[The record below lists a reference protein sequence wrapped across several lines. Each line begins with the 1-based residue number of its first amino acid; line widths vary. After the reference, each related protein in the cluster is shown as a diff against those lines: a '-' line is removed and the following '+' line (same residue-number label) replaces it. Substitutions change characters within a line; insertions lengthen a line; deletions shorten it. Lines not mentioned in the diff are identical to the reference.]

1 MAAQLFDEFT
11 NGMFLKLMR
20 HSRIVDLSG
29 EGEVLYKKGEASDHF
44 YFVLKGQILIT
55 RVEGSKED
63 FSLINTHNFM
73 SYQPNP
79 GIPRNSDAFS
89 HTDSVTL
96 IEIDSVRYREIM
108 HEEELKNAC
117 QKMSFLERYGPKLR
131 QMDRISLQEKEVLF

>member
-1 MAAQLFDEFT
+1 
-11 NGMFLKLMR
+11 
-20 HSRIVDLSG
+20 
-29 EGEVLYKKGEASDHF
+29 
-44 YFVLKGQILIT
+44 
-55 RVEGSKED
+55 
-63 FSLINTHNFM
+63 M